1 MCNKDQD
8 STSNRSLQQV
18 AKGTGII
25 FAGTLIGMVFG
36 FAGRVIVARYWT
48 QSEYGIFSLAFVILN
63 LLVLLSTLGL
73 REGSSRNIAYFRG
86 KSEDEKIDN
95 LLSSSLWLSLTTSL
109 VFSFLL
115 FLLSDYI
122 ATNIFH
128 EPSLATALK
137 IISWGIPFFTLI
149 QILASIFLGFGLSRP
164 KAYFQDILRNLSF
177 PILLTPVVILWPSFI
192 NVFYAFLLS
201 LAIPCTLFF
210 VYAMKSDVIKAI
222 KAIKPPKLPV
232 TRELL
237 AFSLPLLG
245 VIVLN
250 FLIRWTDTLMLGG
263 FKTSIEVGLY
273 NAAYPL
279 ANFISVPLSALIL
292 IYMPIVSGLYAR
304 NELKNIRRDFSI
316 LTKWLN
322 AATLPLFLFL
332 FLFPQEVLNLLF
344 GTEYNLA
351 ANVLRILSLGFIINN
366 FMGPN
371 SAALVAFGET
381 RFIMWATSATTILNI
396 GLNLALI
403 PLYSITGAALAS
415 LASITSINVMRLI
428 KLYKVS
434 MAQPVSKKL
443 LKPAAATIILSIGLK
458 QLITDINYLYLPL
471 ILILIY
477 FIYGFSF
484 LFTKSLEQEDW
495 DMLLAIERRT
505 GLDLKLIKSILKK
518 FL

>member
-1 MCNKDQD
+1 MLDKD
-8 STSNRSLQQV
+8 NSLQQV

-36 FAGRVIVARYWT
+36 FLGRVIVARYWT

-63 LLVLLSTLGL
+63 LLVLISTLGL
-73 REGSSRNIAYFRG
+73 REGTSRNIAYLRG
-86 KSEDEKIDN
+86 RSKHEKIGD

-115 FLLSDYI
+115 FLASDYI
-122 ATNIFH
+122 AVNVFH
-128 EPSLATALK
+128 EPSLATALR

-149 QILASIFLGFGLSRP
+149 QILASVFLGFGFSRP

-177 PILLTPVVILWPSFI
+177 PVLLAPVVILWPSFI

-222 KAIKPPKLPV
+222 KPPQLPV

-344 GTEYNLA
+344 GVEYHLA

-415 LASITSINVMRLI
+415 LVSITSINTMRCI
-428 KLYKVS
+428 KLYKIS

-458 QLITDINYLYLPL
+458 QLIIDINYLYLPL

-484 LFTKSLEQEDW
+484 LFTKSLESEDL
-495 DMLLAIERRT
+495 DMLLAVERRT
-505 GLDLKLIKSILKK
+505 GIDLKLIKSILKK

>member
-1 MCNKDQD
+1 MLDKD
-8 STSNRSLQQV
+8 NSLQQV

-25 FAGTLIGMVFG
+25 FTGTLVGMLFG
-36 FAGRVIVARYWT
+36 FAGRVMVARYWT

-86 KSEDEKIDN
+86 KSEHEKVED

-109 VFSFLL
+109 IFSFIL
-115 FLLSDYI
+115 FFASDYI
-122 ATNIFH
+122 AINIFH
-128 EPSLATALK
+128 EPSLALPLK

-149 QILASIFLGFGLSRP
+149 QVLASVFLGFGYPRP
-164 KAYFQDILRNLSF
+164 KAYFQDILRNLTF
-177 PILLTPVVILWPSFI
+177 PILLVPVVILWPYFI

-201 LAIPCTLFF
+201 LAIPCILFF
-210 VYAMKSDVIKAI
+210 IYATRSYLIKSI
-222 KAIKPPKLPV
+222 KLPKTPV
-232 TRELL
+232 TKELL
-237 AFSLPLLG
+237 YFSLPLLS
-245 VIVLN
+245 VIMLN

-316 LTKWLN
+316 LTKWLSS
-322 AATLPLFLFL
+322 ATLPLFLFL

-344 GTEYNLA
+344 GTEYHLA

-396 GLNLALI
+396 ALNLALI
-403 PLYSITGAALAS
+403 PVYSIMGAAVAS
-415 LASITSINVMRLI
+415 LASITSINVMRCI

-434 MAQPVSKKL
+434 MAQPVSKNL
-443 LKPAAATIILSIGLK
+443 LKPAVVTVIISLGLK
-458 QLITDINYLYLPL
+458 LLVTDINYLYLPL
-471 ILILIY
+471 ILILTYIV
-477 FIYGFSF
+477 YGFSF

-495 DMLLAIERRT
+495 DMLLAMEKRT
-505 GLDLKLIKSILKK
+505 GIELKLIKSILKK